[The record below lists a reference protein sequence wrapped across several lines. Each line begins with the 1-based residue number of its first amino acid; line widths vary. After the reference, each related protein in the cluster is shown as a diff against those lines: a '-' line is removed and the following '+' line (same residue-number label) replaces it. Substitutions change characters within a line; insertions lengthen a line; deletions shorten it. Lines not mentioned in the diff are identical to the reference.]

1 MQGNSSI
8 DNLKLLKHKG
18 LGLLMGIAKNRQV
31 AVNRSKYTSFQNLV
45 ITDVGLVVHLKEF
58 VK

>member
-1 MQGNSSI
+1 
-8 DNLKLLKHKG
+8 
-18 LGLLMGIAKNRQV
+18 MGIAKNRQV